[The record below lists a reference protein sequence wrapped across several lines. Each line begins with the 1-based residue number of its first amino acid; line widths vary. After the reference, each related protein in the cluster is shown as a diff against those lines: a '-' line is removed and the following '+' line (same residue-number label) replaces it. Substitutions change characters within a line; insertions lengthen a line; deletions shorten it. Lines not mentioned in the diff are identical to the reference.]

1 MQSSPDLEV
10 ESEEI
15 GDLHAGVLVLM
26 DSELQVLGDLSVLL
40 DLSEHL
46 EALLDDVLLDDLEDL
61 VLLERLTGNVKG
73 HIFGIDNTLDEAEP
87 FGDEL
92 VTVVHDEDTTD
103 VQLDV
108 VLLLLGLEEIKGSSL
123 GNEKESAEL
132 EGAFNGEVLHGEV
145 LFPIVGEGLVESG
158 VLVFGDVLG

>member
-1 MQSSPDLEV
+1 M
-10 ESEEI
+10 
-15 GDLHAGVLVLM
+15 
-26 DSELQVLGDLSVLL
+26 
-40 DLSEHL
+40 
-46 EALLDDVLLDDLEDL
+46 
-61 VLLERLTGNVKG
+61 GNVKG

-145 LFPIVGEGLVESG
+145 LLPIVGEGLVESG
-158 VLVFGDVLG
+158 VLVFGDVLGGSNPDRLHLLLLLGLVFGDLGLILFTLLLLGLLFYDLLW